1 MDFVKG
7 FGGGIRWMDL
17 VQVVEALVD
26 GLGGGFLR

>member
-7 FGGGIRWMDL
+7 FGGGIWWMDL
-17 VQVVEALVD
+17 VQAVEALVD